1 MEEAFVVAIHK
12 TTGIT
17 RNEFQEEPASSIPM
31 RRKAIDA
38 LLAGA
43 GGPKTSSGAPARKL
57 TGRTKAFERNTV
69 YGRLRLSSLSP
80 SGAAGLEATDPSR
93 PRSTSNHSW
102 TIPAVSTTQRTFS
115 GAAGLA
121 RARVARS
128 LELIPSTSR
137 RRAGKPPGPV
147 THIESDNSS
156 GEEKA
161 TAVPNG
167 RQHKP
172 VVRSRVPDEVAMVVA
187 SSSRRD
193 QKKPQSTQAAVEE
206 MEALLLGKAV
216 ADVQK
221 DSVDAGNGE
230 LATEGRTIPP
240 QSAVPAVAAQSRP
253 KQPPPPQSS
262 LVRSADG
269 SGSLK
274 RKIDGF
280 EALYTTPEKQQQ
292 RLATLSKPAP
302 RSAVSPLADRRRKT
316 TFHDMHPARSSN
328 LLSEA
333 AAAVAAA
340 PGGNLERR
348 ARVIDCLQP
357 RTHKPGVGKEE
368 REEGES
374 KGVDAKSDA
383 AATASPKTP
392 LTSPFFASH
401 RSRARA
407 AEDYAASA
415 GEPHPRQRP
424 TAATA
429 KRKTAGAGGPKAE
442 NGRFPQKTVQ
452 LSGVQIG
459 KYTKLDTESHTRK
472 VATSL
477 KLTINY
483 VQRCL
488 VVGGIKDGDEHLRV
502 DGADIASI
510 GLATHDDV
518 AVMRV
523 VPTGT
528 MENLF
533 DPQVF
538 DPTSSDEELTLIVM
552 CWRIL
557 TKGDALAV
565 ARLGSVFNDSGQV
578 SALDRAGH
586 DKYAAELSKPQSI
599 DLISSS
605 DEEEKGK
612 EADEEAAKEGRPRR
626 SADDAKPREE
636 TTAYWS
642 SVGVAGGRGQTAG
655 KPSSGGSSKEDVRD
669 SSVKDKA
676 VGDDSNDQWN
686 PQSLLDDKRR
696 IQAAAAGAGDA
707 GRYRLRRKTTAG
719 PMYSVDDSSDSD
731 SDFVKPEM
739 RAFSPEDYSLRFE
752 YPRGGPKA
760 IPVTGADISRLYSGE
775 FLNDTIIEFYL
786 RYIGEGMRK
795 SDPELYEQ
803 CFFFNSFF
811 FKKLSQRTKASS
823 VAAGTGGSP
832 AKTPTTNAELDPNRS
847 AAPANPVEAVYKQ
860 LKKWTANVELFEK
873 KYIFV
878 PINENLHWYLAIIVN
893 PKEMISKGSIGSAAG
908 GEGGGDDTKTK
919 EAPAEA
925 GGANGQP
932 HEDGERGL
940 AGSSNGGGLDM
951 FFSTYS
957 PRAKGRAVEDSNE
970 SEDMQES
977 STAMEV
983 DKEREE
989 VEVDTDGKEKDAAHP
1004 PADQQEQADAAGE
1017 SQTDGG
1023 RRSEP
1028 DDFLPSANEVIDLS
1042 AVRTPLKAT
1051 NGRAPFAG
1059 AKESVVLISPD
1070 RGPRAAES
1078 VTVSFMDK
1086 VVEIPDGKYMD
1097 PRTTPGIIVLDSLG
1111 NRHQQTF
1118 GLLRNYMQAEAH
1130 SRLGVSVGTLAVGKY
1145 AKVPL
1150 QNNLCDCGVFLLH
1163 YVEEFVKDP
1172 AGFVAMALGA
1182 VSMRGWFAS
1191 QDMRAKRKRL
1201 LALAARLA
1209 DEHKPPPAPDL

>member
-1 MEEAFVVAIHK
+1 
-12 TTGIT
+12 
-17 RNEFQEEPASSIPM
+17 M

-43 GGPKTSSGAPARKL
+43 GRPKTSSGAPARKL

-69 YGRLRLSSLSP
+69 YGRLNLSSSSP
-80 SGAAGLEATDPSR
+80 SGAAVLEATDPSR

-156 GEEKA
+156 GDEKA

-221 DSVDAGNGE
+221 DSVDA
-230 LATEGRTIPP
+230 
-240 QSAVPAVAAQSRP
+240 QSRP
-253 KQPPPPQSS
+253 KQPQPPQSS

-333 AAAVAAA
+333 ASAAA
-340 PGGNLERR
+340 PGGDLERR

-357 RTHKPGVGKEE
+357 RAHKPGVGKEE

-401 RSRARA
+401 RSRTRA

-415 GEPHPRQRP
+415 GEPHRRQRP
-424 TAATA
+424 AAATA

-452 LSGVQIG
+452 LSGVRIG

-586 DKYAAELSKPQSI
+586 DKYAAELNKPQSI

-605 DEEEKGK
+605 EEEEKGR
-612 EADEEAAKEGRPRR
+612 EADEAAAKESQPRR

-655 KPSSGGSSKEDVRD
+655 KPSSGGSSKEDVR
-669 SSVKDKA
+669 
-676 VGDDSNDQWN
+676 G
-686 PQSLLDDKRR
+686 
-696 IQAAAAGAGDA
+696 
-707 GRYRLRRKTTAG
+707 
-719 PMYSVDDSSDSD
+719 
-731 SDFVKPEM
+731 
-739 RAFSPEDYSLRFE
+739 
-752 YPRGGPKA
+752 
-760 IPVTGADISRLYSGE
+760 
-775 FLNDTIIEFYL
+775 
-786 RYIGEGMRK
+786 
-795 SDPELYEQ
+795 
-803 CFFFNSFF
+803 
-811 FKKLSQRTKASS
+811 
-823 VAAGTGGSP
+823 
-832 AKTPTTNAELDPNRS
+832 
-847 AAPANPVEAVYKQ
+847 
-860 LKKWTANVELFEK
+860 
-873 KYIFV
+873 
-878 PINENLHWYLAIIVN
+878 
-893 PKEMISKGSIGSAAG
+893 
-908 GEGGGDDTKTK
+908 
-919 EAPAEA
+919 
-925 GGANGQP
+925 
-932 HEDGERGL
+932 
-940 AGSSNGGGLDM
+940 
-951 FFSTYS
+951 
-957 PRAKGRAVEDSNE
+957 
-970 SEDMQES
+970 
-977 STAMEV
+977 
-983 DKEREE
+983 
-989 VEVDTDGKEKDAAHP
+989 
-1004 PADQQEQADAAGE
+1004 
-1017 SQTDGG
+1017 
-1023 RRSEP
+1023 
-1028 DDFLPSANEVIDLS
+1028 
-1042 AVRTPLKAT
+1042 
-1051 NGRAPFAG
+1051 
-1059 AKESVVLISPD
+1059 
-1070 RGPRAAES
+1070 
-1078 VTVSFMDK
+1078 
-1086 VVEIPDGKYMD
+1086 
-1097 PRTTPGIIVLDSLG
+1097 
-1111 NRHQQTF
+1111 
-1118 GLLRNYMQAEAH
+1118 
-1130 SRLGVSVGTLAVGKY
+1130 
-1145 AKVPL
+1145 
-1150 QNNLCDCGVFLLH
+1150 
-1163 YVEEFVKDP
+1163 
-1172 AGFVAMALGA
+1172 
-1182 VSMRGWFAS
+1182 
-1191 QDMRAKRKRL
+1191 
-1201 LALAARLA
+1201 
-1209 DEHKPPPAPDL
+1209 